1 MLIELTK
8 YRFYG
13 KIQHILNFKEDGFLY
28 YFTIEEAE
36 SELYN
41 MPNLHSHEHFELY
54 FLIRGNKSVILKSK
68 LFNIESS
75 TLVVTAPY
83 VLHKFEGGPYK
94 RILLCISPDYVS
106 PYQAEFLKNLAEECV
121 LTFSDYLW
129 NQIIKILER
138 LMEINSS
145 AVKHKNIQSSL
156 LLGHLLYLISENT
169 TEYVKPDAE
178 TQNHSVTHPITLK
191 VIEYL
196 QKHYTEKI
204 SLEDLC
210 AKFYV
215 SKTWLCK
222 CFYNNM
228 HCSIISY
235 QLNLRITEAK
245 FLLRETDKSIESIAK
260 QLGLSSAKYFGIMF
274 KKEVNRSPLQY
285 RHDEVK
291 IK

>member
-1 MLIELTK
+1 M
-8 YRFYG
+8 
-13 KIQHILNFKEDGFLY
+13 Q

-68 LFNIESS
+68 LFNISQG

-83 VLHKFEGGPYK
+83 VLHKFEGGPYH

-106 PYQAEFLKNLAEECV
+106 PYQAEFLKSLARESV
-121 LTFSDYLW
+121 LKFSDYLW
-129 NQIIKILER
+129 NQIIKLLYR
-138 LMEINSS
+138 LIEIDSY
-145 AVKHKNIQSSL
+145 AVKRKNIQTSL
-156 LLGHLLYLISENT
+156 LLGHLLYLISENA

-178 TQNHSVTHPITLK
+178 TQNHSVTHPLTLK
-191 VIEYL
+191 VIEYV

-210 AKFYV
+210 DKFYV

-228 HCSIISY
+228 RCSIISY
-235 QLNLRITEAK
+235 QLYLRVTEAK
-245 FLLRETDKSIESIAK
+245 YLLRETDKSIEWIAK
-260 QLGLSSAKYFGIMF
+260 RLGFSSAKYFGIMF

-285 RHDEVK
+285 RHDEVR